1 MTNLLIV
8 HINQIATPTGESQR
22 HGAQMNEISLVQDGA
37 IYVVDDLIVN
47 VGKTAE
53 VLADL
58 RKKNITDF
66 DEVID
71 ATGQAVVPGFVD
83 SHTHFLFAG
92 YRVEEFYERVSGS
105 SYMEIMANGGG
116 IQATVEATRE
126 AGFEELKKLGWRRLN
141 EMIIQGVT
149 TVEGK
154 SGYGLDKETEIRQL
168 RVLQELAVSQ
178 PVDLAITYLG
188 AHAVPLEFKNDS
200 EGYLNYMIDEILPQ
214 IKAEKLAEF
223 VDVFCDEGVF
233 DYQQS
238 QKLLEAAK
246 ALGFKVK
253 MHADEIANLNGA
265 ELAASIE
272 ATSADHLIKISSEEI
287 KKLSEKQKTVA
298 TLLPCTAFCLQENFA
313 PARELIDKNCAVA
326 LASDYNPGSSFTCSI
341 PLIIALASFK
351 MKMTMGEVLTALTLN
366 GAAAL
371 DIADKKGSIEV
382 GKVADLVFLKY
393 PDYRYLMYNTGSN
406 VVNRVIKSGKVVFEN
421 LG

>member
-1 MTNLLIV
+1 
-8 HINQIATPTGESQR
+8 
-22 HGAQMNEISLVQDGA
+22 
-37 IYVVDDLIVN
+37 
-47 VGKTAE
+47 
-53 VLADL
+53 
-58 RKKNITDF
+58 
-66 DEVID
+66 
-71 ATGQAVVPGFVD
+71 
-83 SHTHFLFAG
+83 
-92 YRVEEFYERVSGS
+92 
-105 SYMEIMANGGG
+105 
-116 IQATVEATRE
+116 
-126 AGFEELKKLGWRRLN
+126 
-141 EMIIQGVT
+141 MIIQGVT

-313 PARELIDKNCAVA
+313 PARELIDNNCAVA